1 MGDVSKGEGRT
12 VLFVSHNMTAVET
25 LCSKAITLKQGL
37 IQEIGSPEL
46 LIKNYLANN
55 ISNNRTINFNE
66 IENALGNEFI
76 KISYA
81 SVDNTSTEDPSE
93 FIDVSSDFKLVF
105 EIINQSNYDEL
116 SIGFDLKNTRGDT
129 IFGSAQIFSF
139 EKNRKIKVACNIPK
153 NLLNDDTYQIMLYV
167 HTTAMSLLFIQDELL
182 TFEIKDKQ
190 RENGY
195 LGKINGFIRPE
206 LYWNKI

>member
-12 VLFVSHNMTAVET
+12 VLFVSHNMAAVET
-25 LCSKAITLKQGL
+25 LCTKGITLKQGF
-37 IQEIGSPEL
+37 IQEIGSPER
-46 LIKNYLANN
+46 LIKNYLANS
-55 ISNNRTINFNE
+55 ISNNRRLEFNSINDA
-66 IENALGNEFI
+66 IGNEFV
-76 KISYA
+76 KITYA
-81 SVDNTSTEDPSE
+81 SIDNTSSENPSDV
-93 FIDVSSDFKLVF
+93 IDVTSNFQIVF
-105 EIINQSNYDEL
+105 EVLNLSQYDEL
-116 SIGFDLKNTRGDT
+116 SIGYDLKNTRGDV
-129 IFGSAQIFSF
+129 IFGSASLLNF
-139 EKNRKIKVACNIPK
+139 EKNKKTRVACEVPK
-153 NLLNDDTYQIMLYV
+153 NFLNDDTYQIMLYV